1 MMAMVWEGQH
11 CVSLSFVLD
20 VSQMEGF
27 SDCLEV
33 GRLLL
38 GGARKRG
45 YS

>member
-27 SDCLEV
+27 SDCLEFV
-33 GRLLL
+33 TLLF
-38 GGARKRG
+38 GGALKTV
-45 YS
+45 YF